1 MDTIKMYIYSK
12 LTATKQTNEVAEYAK
27 AHGMEVVELQN
38 IFTYSKKDYIEAAA
52 SGRVI
57 KNDNAVIYAR
67 FSSNNQQEIS
77 ITGQLD
83 RCLEHCERYR
93 LRVKAIYVDMAQ
105 SARFDNRVAFQKLNA
120 DVLEEFYNGCRLLV
134 YSNSR
139 FARNRSDSVFY
150 RDFYGRFGIEFDSVT
165 EICPRG
171 KDGTFITSIREV
183 MDQYYSEDLAQ
194 NVTRGLLQRAQM
206 CQYTGG
212 MVTYGYKVNPLTKQ
226 YEICESE
233 AENVRM
239 VFKMYVAKQGYTEIL
254 QELDKRGAVCRS
266 GKPFNKNA
274 IGDMVSN
281 EKYAGIYTYNK
292 RTGKNAIGER
302 NSHSY
307 KDDSEVIRI
316 PGGVPAIVDEHT
328 FKQAQKRKE
337 ENKKGTR
344 SRREKENYLLT
355 GLIVCGERGHAFTS
369 NRKFSGRNKKKY
381 LTYRC
386 TNHNK
391 GSKCT
396 CKEVNRDYL
405 EAFVLDTI
413 LEQVVSDNRRD
424 ELVEEFRNQQ
434 GNAVKEHADKQIRL
448 KQEIAAIESK
458 NEGILSVIESGKALP
473 ILIDRL
479 ERNTKDIERIKADL
493 EVLLAHPP
501 QDVDAEK
508 FAKLVE
514 DTRKAIAARNY
525 HELKRFVSL
534 YVSKIIVRNDD
545 ISVVVSF
552 TKIVLLVGGAEGNRT
567 PVRK

>member
-1 MDTIKMYIYSK
+1 MEKVKMYMYSK
-12 LTATKQTNEVAEYAK
+12 LTATKQTNEVEDYAK
-27 AHGMEVVELQN
+27 IHDFEIVELENLIQ
-38 IFTYSKKDYIEAAA
+38 FSKKDYIEARAT
-52 SGRVI
+52 GRII
-57 KNDNAVIYAR
+57 KNDNVVIYAR

-83 RCLEHCERYR
+83 LCMEHCQRYG
-93 LRVKAIYVDMAQ
+93 LHIKAIYVDMAQ
-105 SARFDNRVAFQKLNA
+105 SARYDNRVAFQRLNA
-120 DVLEEFYNGCRLLV
+120 DILNEYYNGCRFLV

-150 RDFYGRFGIEFDSVT
+150 RDFYGRFGLEFDSVT

-171 KDGTFITSIREV
+171 ADGTFITSIREV
-183 MDQYYSEDLAQ
+183 MDEHYSHNLSQ
-194 NVTRGLLQRAQM
+194 NVVRGLMQRANM

-212 MVTYGYKVNPLTKQ
+212 MVTYGYSVNPQTRQ

-233 AENVRM
+233 AENVRL

-254 QELDKRGAVCRS
+254 RELDKRGAVCRS
-266 GKPFNKNA
+266 GKPFNKNS

-316 PGGVPAIVDEHT
+316 PGGIPAIVDEHT

-337 ENKKGTR
+337 ENRKGTR

-355 GLIVCGERGHAFTS
+355 GLIVCGECGHAFTS
-369 NRKFSGRNKKKY
+369 NRRFSGRNKKKY
-381 LTYRC
+381 LSYRC

-396 CKEVNRDYL
+396 CKEVSCEYL

-413 LEQVVSDNRRD
+413 LEASTSTTPM
-424 ELVEEFRNQQ
+424 LSAHWK
-434 GNAVKEHADKQIRL
+434 AVL
-448 KQEIAAIESK
+448 P
-458 NEGILSVIESGKALP
+458 SV
-473 ILIDRL
+473 
-479 ERNTKDIERIKADL
+479 
-493 EVLLAHPP
+493 
-501 QDVDAEK
+501 
-508 FAKLVE
+508 F
-514 DTRKAIAARNY
+514 
-525 HELKRFVSL
+525 L
-534 YVSKIIVRNDD
+534 Y
-545 ISVVVSF
+545 
-552 TKIVLLVGGAEGNRT
+552 A
-567 PVRK
+567 